1 MKRMIKNIKIIP
13 IDSEKV
19 IIIKIYCIVCDK
31 SRKFKNLKISYIF
44 LKILGISIVCSKC
57 GNECKPNI

>member
-13 IDSEKV
+13 TDSEKV

-31 SRKFKNLKISYIF
+31 SRKFKILKISYF
-44 LKILGISIVCSKC
+44 LKTLGISIVCSKC